1 MGLDSMLETK
11 FCKTK
16 SAKPSTVVAIAQ
28 DQDGNLQ
35 SNNTDECFIDC
46 STKLEF
52 VGMPLFFVER
62 HKGPHIL
69 EQEEPRLKVIS
80 K

>member
-1 MGLDSMLETK
+1 MGTQQDGIRFNVREKILE
-11 FCKTK
+11 K

-35 SNNTDECFIDC
+35 SNNADECFIDC

-52 VGMPLFFVER
+52 FGMLV
-62 HKGPHIL
+62 L
-69 EQEEPRLKVIS
+69 C
-80 K
+80 

>member
-1 MGLDSMLETK
+1 MGTQQDGIRFNVKEKILEK
-11 FCKTK
+11 YG
-16 SAKPSTVVAIAQ
+16 KPSIVVAIAQ

-52 VGMPLFFVER
+52 GEMPVLC
-62 HKGPHIL
+62 
-69 EQEEPRLKVIS
+69 
-80 K
+80 